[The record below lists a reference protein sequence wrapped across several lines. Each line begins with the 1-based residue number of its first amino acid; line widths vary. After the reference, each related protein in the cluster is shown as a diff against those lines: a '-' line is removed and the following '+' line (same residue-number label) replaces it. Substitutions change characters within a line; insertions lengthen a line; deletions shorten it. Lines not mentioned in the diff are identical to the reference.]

1 MSKETGGLSRRNFIL
16 TSSVASAGLLM
27 AGHASA
33 LLSPTPRTSG
43 TATQVDGITVSN
55 VLFRNNEIMMS
66 GNVYVPAD
74 FSENRQ
80 YAAIVVVHP
89 GGGVKEQTAGLYAL
103 KLAKEGF
110 VTLAF
115 DASHQGASGGLP
127 RFVDDPM

>member
-66 GNVYVPAD
+66 GTSTFPQISAKTVNTLPLSLSTRVGVLR
-74 FSENRQ
+74 NRQ
-80 YAAIVVVHP
+80 RAFMPSNWLKKALSPWRLTPPIRGRAAV
-89 GGGVKEQTAGLYAL
+89 YRAL
-103 KLAKEGF
+103 L
-110 VTLAF
+110 TI
-115 DASHQGASGGLP
+115 P
-127 RFVDDPM
+127 